1 MIIYAIA
8 DSPYSEP
15 DYYFTTEEKAKTFIA
30 DEITKEN
37 SYNLENGTEFTNAQD
52 YYVKEI
58 EVQ

>member
-8 DSPYSEP
+8 DSAYSEP

-37 SYNLENGTEFTNAQD
+37 SYNLKNGTDFTNAQD

>member
-8 DSPYSEP
+8 DSAYSEP
-15 DYYFTTEEKAKTFIA
+15 DYYFTTEEKARTFIA

-52 YYVKEI
+52 YYIKVT